1 MKSLQTQTQSNND
14 ISLTSQNQSYL
25 KTEENISSENKEIN
39 NNLNIN
45 NLMIWTKMEKSYS
58 DDTFDFSFNGKSH
71 FGPRL
76 TDVEEDEDEE
86 DVSEEDINQDP
97 AMQCAPTSTKWICK
111 EINNYGNPWADQI
124 ADIIK

>member
-1 MKSLQTQTQSNND
+1 
-14 ISLTSQNQSYL
+14 
-25 KTEENISSENKEIN
+25 
-39 NNLNIN
+39 
-45 NLMIWTKMEKSYS
+45 MEKSYS

-97 AMQCAPTSTKWICK
+97 TMQCAPTSTK
-111 EINNYGNPWADQI
+111 
-124 ADIIK
+124 

>member
-45 NLMIWTKMEKSYS
+45 NLMI
-58 DDTFDFSFNGKSH
+58 
-71 FGPRL
+71 
-76 TDVEEDEDEE
+76 
-86 DVSEEDINQDP
+86 
-97 AMQCAPTSTKWICK
+97 
-111 EINNYGNPWADQI
+111 
-124 ADIIK
+124 